1 MEMLTV
7 IVDRNS
13 RVSNHIIG
21 YPKEGKIVGGNE
33 IDLSTKNFPEVREDQ
48 SISQRSPDV
57 HLFFNK
63 LEGLEALAH
72 IFNSA
77 PKLTGSCSL

>member
-21 YPKEGKIVGGNE
+21 YPKEGKKCWREGNRPVNQE
-33 IDLSTKNFPEVREDQ
+33 FS
-48 SISQRSPDV
+48 RSKERSV
-57 HLFFNK
+57 YF
-63 LEGLEALAH
+63 
-72 IFNSA
+72 
-77 PKLTGSCSL
+77 T